1 MHSEQNDFVF
11 YTTNDLITLA
21 MNVTQVRKLDGEEM
35 QQFIEALGS
44 RLWEIKNVVT
54 R

>member
-21 MNVTQVRKLDGEEM
+21 MSTTRVRKLDGEEM
-35 QQFIEALGS
+35 TDLIEALGS

>member
-1 MHSEQNDFVF
+1 MESNNDFLF
-11 YTTNDLITLA
+11 YTNEALLTLA
-21 MNVTQVRKLDGEEM
+21 MNPARVRKLDGEEM
-35 QQFIEALGS
+35 TDLIEALGS